1 MSKWYG
7 RISANPDDMSPIVDA
22 VLYFEQEI
30 ELAKREVKLTGSV
43 EKASSQLPGIV
54 EHRFNQYQ
62 EVEAILKFLEIKH
75 TKAKAKAFKGFLEA
89 YNRTLS
95 SRDAAIYADADSDV
109 IELAMLINQVALVRN
124 SYMGIMKGLE
134 YKHWQINNLVKLKV
148 AGMEDFEVH

>member
-7 RISANPDDMSPIVDA
+7 RITSTPDDLSILVDA
-22 VLYFEQEI
+22 VLYFENEI
-30 ELAKREVKLTGSV
+30 EMAKHEVKLKGSV
-43 EKASSQLPGIV
+43 EKSSAQLPGIV

-62 EVEAILKFLEIKH
+62 EVEAILKYLEIKH
-75 TKAKAKAFKGFLEA
+75 TKAKSAAFKRFLEN

-124 SYMGIMKGLE
+124 TYMGVMKGLE
-134 YKHWQINNLVKLKV
+134 YKHWQINNIVKLKV
-148 AGMEDFEVH
+148 AGMEDFEV